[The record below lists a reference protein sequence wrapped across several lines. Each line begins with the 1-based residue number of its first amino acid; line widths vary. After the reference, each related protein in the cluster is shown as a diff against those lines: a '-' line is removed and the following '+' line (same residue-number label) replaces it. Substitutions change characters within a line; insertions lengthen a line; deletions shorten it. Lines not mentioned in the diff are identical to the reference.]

1 MASEVS
7 ISLADIED
15 VASKL
20 IQSGKPQE
28 AIDQLNRASEDLM
41 GYPSLYKLKG
51 ISSLMLGRNTE
62 AKTIFDQLEGSFG
75 DDPEFLNVF
84 GVALR
89 RERELAKAQEIY
101 QRGIELNPDHPAL
114 LSNFGNLLIDLGHFK
129 DAKNYLDKALQIK
142 PDHHDAK
149 QNLARLERCLGQSSP
164 ETLGSSNV
172 KPQSNYARKH
182 LSNRDEQAATDW
194 LKLAANAQRNKNY
207 EESIAFAQK
216 SIEAQVDL
224 GAAYKLAGEVFIS
237 LQRYQEAER
246 ALLYGLFFGETDA
259 ATATNLAILCAMKGH
274 NDLAKSFFNEALKL
288 QPAHELAITN
298 LKNLESQEA
307 KGNYLKKSVF

>member
-1 MASEVS
+1 MVS
-7 ISLADIED
+7 GTSTPIAEIENI
-15 VASKL
+15 ANTL

-41 GYPSLYKLKG
+41 GYPSLYRLKG
-51 ISSLMLGRNTE
+51 ISCLMLGHNTE
-62 AKTIFDQLEGSFG
+62 AKAIFDQLEGSFG
-75 DDPEFLNVF
+75 DDPDFLNVF
-84 GVALR
+84 GIALR

-129 DAKNYLDKALQIK
+129 IAKTYLEKAIQLK

-149 QNLARLERCLGQSSP
+149 QNLARLERSLGQSNP
-164 ETLGSSNV
+164 DTMGSSNV
-172 KPQSNYARKH
+172 VSESSYSRPDSI
-182 LSNRDEQAATDW
+182 NRDEQAATDW

-207 EESIAFAQK
+207 EEAFAFAKK
-216 SIEAQVDL
+216 SIESQVDL
-224 GAAYKLAGEVFIS
+224 GAAYKLAGEVLIS

-246 ALLYGLFFGETDA
+246 ALLYGLFFEEIDA
-259 ATATNLAILCAMKGH
+259 SAATNLAILSAMKGY

-298 LKNLESQEA
+298 LKNLEAQEA
-307 KGNYLKKSVF
+307 QGSYVRKSVI